1 MYWLLPLLLLLSG
14 CSSNGN
20 IALTT
25 ESVSE
30 NNVSSL
36 SRISVGMSEAQV
48 LKIMR
53 HPYKQ
58 ESFNRIE
65 GEYDIWF
72 YVTRATALGQS
83 RLVQQNLTP
92 LVFRN
97 GVLVGWGYS
106 YYNYALKQD
115 DPKKVPSPKDHDDPG
130 KNIEKALETPAAPR
144 TAPPK
149 TGQPQKSPP
158 PKNVKPQQTPP
169 AAPSDSDP
177 EQYPQKILPMDDG
190 SKPPPKNQPKAR
202 VPNDGGG
209 QNKETP
215 QGPQQ

>member
-30 NNVSSL
+30 NNVSNL

-97 GVLVGWGYS
+97 
-106 YYNYALKQD
+106 
-115 DPKKVPSPKDHDDPG
+115 PVPLCFG
-130 KNIEKALETPAAPR
+130 LF
-144 TAPPK
+144 
-149 TGQPQKSPP
+149 
-158 PKNVKPQQTPP
+158 
-169 AAPSDSDP
+169 
-177 EQYPQKILPMDDG
+177 L
-190 SKPPPKNQPKAR
+190 
-202 VPNDGGG
+202 
-209 QNKETP
+209 
-215 QGPQQ
+215 